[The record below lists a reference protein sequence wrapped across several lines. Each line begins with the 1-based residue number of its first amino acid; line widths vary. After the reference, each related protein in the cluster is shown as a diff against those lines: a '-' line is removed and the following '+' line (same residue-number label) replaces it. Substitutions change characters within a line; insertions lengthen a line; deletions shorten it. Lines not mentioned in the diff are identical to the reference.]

1 VTESRKYLDI
11 AKKVKSEGL
20 GADNS
25 STQQS
30 RLARSDLEASLRTCA
45 HCGPVADAA
54 LVMKVC
60 QGCKAARYC
69 GPACAKLHWK
79 AHKKE
84 CRRIEAESKQVAAG
98 RADGA
103 GPSNA

>member
-1 VTESRKYLDI
+1 MK
-11 AKKVKSEGL
+11 
-20 GADNS
+20 
-25 STQQS
+25 
-30 RLARSDLEASLRTCA
+30 RSNLEASLRTCA
-45 HCGPVADAA
+45 HCGPMADAA

-60 QGCKAARYC
+60 QGCKAAHYC

-84 CRRIEAESKQVAAG
+84 CRRIEAESKQVVAG
-98 RADGA
+98 RGDGA